1 MAPGPQAVSRLPLS
15 IYHSP
20 RSAVEPVEPVDSGT
34 ATVDERTGSGL
45 FPSPEF
51 MPEEMPAERMSREQI
66 RTMRAELRGFLAVP
80 RLPAGM
86 SDEEVYQ
93 QYRDFRQRS

>member
-1 MAPGPQAVSRLPLS
+1 MAPGSQAVSRLPLS
-15 IYHSP
+15 VYHSP
-20 RSAVEPVEPVDSGT
+20 VEDSGT
-34 ATVDERTGSGL
+34 ATVDERAGSGL
-45 FPSPEF
+45 FPYPEF

-66 RTMRAELRGFLAVP
+66 RKMRAELRGFLAVP

>member
-20 RSAVEPVEPVDSGT
+20 RSAVEPVEPVD
-34 ATVDERTGSGL
+34 ERTGSGL

-51 MPEEMPAERMSREQI
+51 MPEEMPAERMSRDQI

-93 QYRDFRQRS
+93 QYREFKRQRS